1 MKLCNGVF
9 KSYYVSIYY
18 FTFLYM
24 HIILSLQIYLSI
36 YLFVKTA
43 IEKELAPSSDNITGD
58 KDLQEDGDKDN
69 TTEKKV
75 QSIYSLYISI
85 YSFISFL

>member
-1 MKLCNGVF
+1 MKLCNGFF

-24 HIILSLQIYLSI
+24 HITLCLQIYLSI